1 MRKEDIIA
9 KIKDLKIPEFENNPE
24 LLKELIGRIEEE
36 SGVAAEEDID
46 LFRDLAKKRIQNLGN
61 VPIPLTKGES
71 KSFNER
77 VVVVKERIEV
87 TDAKISKA
95 KERVKRMVDSND
107 QNLKVDISQSSI
119 LKKASK
125 NVFGKKKNAITY
137 KDYLEL
143 LELRKEAIENEK
155 DSFKV
160 K

>member
-36 SGVAAEEDID
+36 SEVAAEEDID
-46 LFRDLAKKRIQNLGN
+46 LFKNLAKERIQNLGN
-61 VPIPLTKGES
+61 VPIPLTKSES

-77 VVVVKERIEV
+77 VVLVKDRIEI
-87 TDAKISKA
+87 TDTKIAKA
-95 KERVKRMVDSND
+95 KERVKDMIDNNN
-107 QNLKVDISQSSI
+107 QILKVDISESSI

-125 NVFGKKKNAITY
+125 NVFGKKKNSIEY

-155 DSFKV
+155 NSFKV